1 MKKIL
6 LLFTIIFTVLSSVA
20 FSANQYSENWGV
32 VVKVTPITET
42 NTFKKPRY
50 KTICSENNY
59 SSQRTANMIIGGLVG
74 SVIGNEISNKHGA
87 GTIGALFGTLVG
99 AEQSNYPITS
109 HCHQETYYIT
119 ETERFISHYKIK
131 VRTKNG
137 YKIIRSQERYNVHD
151 IITLY

>member
-6 LLFTIIFTVLSSVA
+6 LLLTIIFTTSSS
-20 FSANQYSENWGV
+20 FSFSSNLYSENWGV
-32 VVKVTPITET
+32 VVKVTPITKI

-50 KTICSENNY
+50 KTICSENNN

-87 GTIGALFGTLVG
+87 GTIGALFGTLIG
-99 AEQSNYPITS
+99 ADHSDYPRIS
-109 HCHQETYYIT
+109 HCHQESYFIT

-137 YKIIRSQERYNVHD
+137 YKIIRSQEHYNLHD